1 MKKVILGVLALIF
14 AIALVISGYLLIASR
29 DLQKYAVEEGVV
41 CPYSWKELRNGTV
54 RLEIDTTA
62 YPDCNWS
69 VECYPKNVVAA
80 TGEENTSGTAAFSIL
95 PLNMGQTYVQVY
107 CEQTEPF
114 VVRVFEIGMQIS
126 VSEDGVITVEETE
139 HKEYDGIAELSEADG
154 AARWW
159 ADPNGTVNLL
169 IAETGGNWE
178 AVNYDT
184 ESIDVTGP
192 FYRDNSCGFEIRG
205 KLAGTFPLTV
215 YNGED
220 KAFIMEIVVAEDL
233 TAVITEFSEGV
244 YVPDRSK
251 EHAALEA
258 MVGSTVTLPP
268 QAVAINY
275 FVTSTSGSVDFLF
288 NGAEWSWQIS
298 TDDTVGELIDDYA
311 VNASEMETVVKNDM
325 TLTAYRFSDGVVAT
339 WSDGS
344 CAMTLYGER
353 EAALTDVLA
362 LAGQLVE
369 ANNE

>member
-14 AIALVISGYLLIASR
+14 AIALVIAGYILFSSR
-29 DLQKYAVEEGVV
+29 NLQKHTVDDVP
-41 CPYSWKELRNGTV
+41 CPYSWQELRDGTV
-54 RLEIDTTA
+54 RLEIDTSA

-69 VECYPKNVVAA
+69 VENYPKNVVAA
-80 TGEENTSGTAAFSIL
+80 TQEESADGTAVFSIL
-95 PLNMGQTYVQVY
+95 PLNMGQAYVQVY

-126 VSEDGVITVEETE
+126 VSEDGVIAVEETE
-139 HKEYDGIAELSEADG
+139 HKEYDGVTELSEGDG

-178 AVNYDT
+178 AVNYDP

-192 FYRDNSCGFEIRG
+192 FYRDDSCGFEIRG
-205 KLAGTFPLTV
+205 KLAGTFPLTIC
-215 YNGED
+215 NGGD
-220 KAFIMEIVVAEDL
+220 KAFVLEIVVAEDL
-233 TAVITEFSEGV
+233 TAVITEFAEGV

-251 EHAALEA
+251 EHAALETA
-258 MVGSTVTLPP
+258 VGSTVNLPP

-288 NGAEWSWQIS
+288 NGVEWCWQIS
-298 TDDTVGELIDDYA
+298 TDDTVEELIDDYA
-311 VNASEMETVVKNDM
+311 EMETAVENDM
-325 TLTAYRFSDGVVAT
+325 TLTAYRFSDSVVAV

-344 CAMTLYGER
+344 CTMTLYGER